1 MLRPWN
7 SARQEKL
14 QRQKWR
20 RSLPALCALCLLVKD
35 DLSFAVPTATAAS
48 AAAFGAERPL
58 GDSRR
63 LDRAQLRRLQKIPRK
78 DAEGE
83 VKLSSVT
90 QSTVNLVKNIVGAGM
105 LSLPSGVAAFS
116 SSPKAVPP
124 ALGLALLAAFFSAY
138 GFILIAQACAATGE
152 TTYTRVWAKSVSS
165 NTKFL
170 PAIACLAKAAI
181 GCISFSMILG
191 DCISL
196 MLSPLHLPALIAH
209 RDAVIM
215 IITVTVLYPL
225 CSLKSLAPLAK
236 FSLLGVLSNFF
247 ICSFIALRCIDGSYA
262 KGGSLFHAAPLAPQF
277 VASGS
282 AFSQLFHPGI
292 SVLLSILAT
301 AYLAH
306 YNAPL
311 FYEQLA
317 PDPKTGKK
325 EQRFVLVSII
335 GFCVAGLIF
344 SLVMAGGFLTFG
356 KHSMGLILNNYAAT
370 DHLALFARGAIVM
383 SLVTAYPLVFLSL
396 RKQVL
401 ELAEDKAEELAE
413 KPRLMTICLLAGITA
428 IALRLRN
435 LGVVAALAGAS
446 FGSFLV
452 YVAPPLMVLGA
463 QHRGLAEKP
472 KGVLGLLARA
482 TQLFLVPLGLGLG
495 SIGVH
500 HGQPRTAAPAVPGT
514 ACWGADEI
522 EQPKCRFMGDG
533 VNRRLVEFGLSFHGK
548 VSWTKWDFGNLDTA
562 GSGKVEGV
570 QDPIGYKLTMDDS
583 SAAGKNKS
591 KTANQELLEKKAW
604 EVAVAPIQSVGMN
617 LFMLWMSGSS
627 PGIFTVMILGYCLT
641 SIVGQFAKANVA
653 FQNFKT
659 IDTTLQWLAY
669 LALCSV
675 SLAYLLYHM
684 AGMGLLPNSSGDW
697 IALIPNVEVIE
708 SSGGVLK

>member
-1 MLRPWN
+1 
-7 SARQEKL
+7 
-14 QRQKWR
+14 
-20 RSLPALCALCLLVKD
+20 
-35 DLSFAVPTATAAS
+35 
-48 AAAFGAERPL
+48 
-58 GDSRR
+58 
-63 LDRAQLRRLQKIPRK
+63 
-78 DAEGE
+78 
-83 VKLSSVT
+83 
-90 QSTVNLVKNIVGAGM
+90 
-105 LSLPSGVAAFS
+105 
-116 SSPKAVPP
+116 
-124 ALGLALLAAFFSAY
+124 
-138 GFILIAQACAATGE
+138 ILIAQACAATGE

-500 HGQPRTAAPAVPGT
+500 Q
-514 ACWGADEI
+514 
-522 EQPKCRFMGDG
+522 
-533 VNRRLVEFGLSFHGK
+533 
-548 VSWTKWDFGNLDTA
+548 
-562 GSGKVEGV
+562 
-570 QDPIGYKLTMDDS
+570 
-583 SAAGKNKS
+583 
-591 KTANQELLEKKAW
+591 
-604 EVAVAPIQSVGMN
+604 
-617 LFMLWMSGSS
+617 
-627 PGIFTVMILGYCLT
+627 CL
-641 SIVGQFAKANVA
+641 K
-653 FQNFKT
+653 
-659 IDTTLQWLAY
+659 
-669 LALCSV
+669 
-675 SLAYLLYHM
+675 
-684 AGMGLLPNSSGDW
+684 
-697 IALIPNVEVIE
+697 
-708 SSGGVLK
+708 